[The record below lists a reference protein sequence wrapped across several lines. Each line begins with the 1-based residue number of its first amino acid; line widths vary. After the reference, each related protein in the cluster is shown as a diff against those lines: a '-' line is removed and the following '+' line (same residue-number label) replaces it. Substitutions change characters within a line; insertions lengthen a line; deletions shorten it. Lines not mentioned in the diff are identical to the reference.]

1 MFSALDRL
9 DYCPPRPT
17 KPSNCHTSSPFCT
30 KINVPM
36 LLFMCNRSER
46 FLCGSRVPVALAVSP
61 TCQPN
66 FNQCLSSFPS
76 HRSPPRWVPT
86 STYRSFTA
94 RSRPMLC
101 ASCSACG
108 AGSIV
113 NCRQSTV
120 HPALLAQTRPGG
132 WDSEQSRVSLCYFS
146 LNHFTIY
153 MSKNMSKSR
162 SAQSQR
168 LGKWSWKVM

>member
-1 MFSALDRL
+1 MHALICFRL
-9 DYCPPRPT
+9 WIASIIVLHVPQ
-17 KPSNCHTSSPFCT
+17 SPQIVILVPFYVRRQLLRCCYSCVVDQKEFC
-30 KINVPM
+30 
-36 LLFMCNRSER
+36 
-46 FLCGSRVPVALAVSP
+46 VAVEWHWQCLP

-120 HPALLAQTRPGG
+120 HPARLAQTRPGG
-132 WDSEQSRVSLCYFS
+132 WDSEQSRVSLCHFS
-146 LNHFTIY
+146 LNHFTI
-153 MSKNMSKSR
+153 
-162 SAQSQR
+162 
-168 LGKWSWKVM
+168 